1 MIRRPPRSTL
11 FPYTTLFRSERG
23 QSRAGHIEIEN
34 TLQLAA
40 QHEAEVIQK
49 NPCSDN
55 DGDFVDQE
63 IGRDLE
69 RLCRCPMSRGR
80 LLGLG
85 AMGHWLSFL
94 LTQTSRRETVSQGKK
109 LVHDR
114 KTCGQKRG
122 EGTSKNDGILV
133 DVHAPI
139 SPYVF

>member
-1 MIRRPPRSTL
+1 VSQTYP
-11 FPYTTLFRSERG
+11 G
-23 QSRAGHIEIEN
+23 
-34 TLQLAA
+34 
-40 QHEAEVIQK
+40 
-49 NPCSDN
+49 SDN
-55 DGDFVDQE
+55 DGEFEDHE

-69 RLCRCPMSRGR
+69 RLCRCPMSRGC

-85 AMGHWLSFL
+85 AMGHSLSFL
-94 LTQTSRRETVSQGKK
+94 LTQTSRRDTVSQGKK

-133 DVHAPI
+133 DVHPPI